1 MATATNSALTP
12 DIITKEALT
21 ILHNNIVFCRN
32 VNRQYDN
39 SNTLGGQKN
48 SGAIRIRLPN
58 KYVTNTGAALATG
71 DTIDTVEQAVTLTVG
86 TQRHV
91 DTSFLTEE
99 LTNDIDTFS
108 ERILAPGISVLA
120 SMFDYDMM
128 AMAYAGVGNSVG
140 TQGTTPA
147 TAKVLLDAHKK
158 MSHAATPMSQR
169 YATVD
174 PNANAGLVDGL
185 KGLFNAQSL
194 IAENYRSGLMAD
206 NQLGFRELAMSQSVP
221 VHTNGTRLDTDT
233 FAVDGDTIAT
243 PSAGAQSIVVDGV
256 NGTETITAGEVF
268 TIAGCYACNPET
280 KQSTG
285 ELYQFVVLNDETAAG
300 NQWTID
306 IANPIYAADAEGL
319 QNVVGATYAAAVV
332 DGSTV
337 TFVGTAS
344 GTGPQSLAYHKDSFV
359 VGTTDLEM
367 PNGVHFA
374 SRQVLD
380 GISMRIVRQY
390 RIDSDDIPCR
400 IDLLYGGVV
409 ARGETAC
416 RIWG

>member
-21 ILHNNIVFCRN
+21 ILHNNIVFVRN

-39 SNTLGGQKN
+39 SNTMGGQKN

-58 KYVTNTGAALATG
+58 KYVTNSGAALATG
-71 DTIDTVEQAVTLTVG
+71 DTIDTVEKAVTLTVG
-86 TQRHV
+86 TQTHV

-120 SMFDYDMM
+120 SKFDYDMM
-128 AMAYAGVGNSVG
+128 DVAFKGVGNSVG
-140 TQGTTPA
+140 TPGTTPA
-147 TAKVLLDAHKK
+147 TAKVLLDAHKY
-158 MSHAATPMSQR
+158 MNYSATPMNQR
-169 YATVD
+169 CACLD
-174 PNANAGLVDGL
+174 PDANAGLVDGL
-185 KGLFNAQSL
+185 KGLFNSQSL
-194 IAENYRSGLMAD
+194 IDSNYRNGLMAD
-206 NQLGFRELAMSQSVP
+206 NQLGYRELSMTQSVR
-221 VHTNGTRLDTDT
+221 VLTTGTRLVSDT
-233 FAVDGDTIAT
+233 FAVDGDTAT
-243 PSAGAQSIVVDGV
+243 EGGTTIDVDGV
-256 NGTETITAGEVF
+256 NGTETLAAGEVF
-268 TIAGCYACNPET
+268 TIAGCYSVNPEN

-285 ELYQFVVLNDETAAG
+285 QLQQFTVTAANTAAG
-300 NQWTID
+300 NQWTI
-306 IANPIYAADAEGL
+306 AFEPAVYSAASEGL
-319 QNVVGATYAAAVV
+319 QNIAGATMAAAIV
-332 DGSTV
+332 DGSVV
-337 TFVGTAS
+337 TFMGAAS
-344 GTGPQSLAYHKDSFV
+344 TDYPQNMAFHKDFMV

-390 RIDSDDIPCR
+390 RIDTDDIPCR
-400 IDLLYGGVV
+400 IDLLYGGKV